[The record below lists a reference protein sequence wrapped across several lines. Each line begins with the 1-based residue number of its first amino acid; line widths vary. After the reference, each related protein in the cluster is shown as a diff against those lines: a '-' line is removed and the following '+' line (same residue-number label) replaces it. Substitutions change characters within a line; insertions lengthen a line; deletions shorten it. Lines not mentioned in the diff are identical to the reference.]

1 MPGAGGLVRGTPDD
15 QDGPR
20 NTALAR
26 RCLELIRDIADR
38 GASSWDAE
46 QTGFALQEISQ
57 VLFER
62 SGCEDRMFEPTA
74 AGKLSD
80 LGRLYEELD
89 FVDGVSKEIQRPN

>member
-1 MPGAGGLVRGTPDD
+1 LVRRTPDD
-15 QDGPR
+15 RDGPR

-46 QTGFALQEISQ
+46 QVGFVLQELSQ

-62 SGCEDRMFEPTA
+62 SGSDDRMFEPMA
-74 AGKLSD
+74 AGQLSD
-80 LGRLYEELD
+80 LRRLYEELD
-89 FVDGVSKEIQRPN
+89 FVDDVSKDMQRPH